1 MAWGEVGQGMHTS
14 VVYCPGRRGVP
25 GQYNKPWHPLL
36 QRSVRLPLVSSR
48 GILLPLR
55 FWKGSRVTLWWFK
68 SPLLQIA
75 VSCTSRNDSL
85 GHLYFP
91 LVFLSHFSFL
101 EFVCT
106 SQLNFSFFLV
116 VIFCSLTHLP
126 EPFCLFP
133 LYIIRILKITDFHI
147 EEEKL
152 NRNPVFVGGLIYR
165 QTSLCDDRKRAIA
178 LRYDK

>member
-1 MAWGEVGQGMHTS
+1 MFQGLSHDQES
-14 VVYCPGRRGVP
+14 RPQPPPPSDAGDY
-25 GQYNKPWHPLL
+25 
-36 QRSVRLPLVSSR
+36 PLVSSR